1 MTKSEEISHFEQFIA
16 SLPRASYLRPWLES
30 IKESVIRDIHNDFLI
45 EKTTTEVRQEQEL
58 LIKSA
63 REEAERIMQKA
74 QEQAAKLTRATEQ
87 KTADTISLARR
98 RLYEALNTL

>member
-16 SLPRASYLRPWLES
+16 SLPHASYLRPWLES
-30 IKESVIRDIHNDFLI
+30 IKESVIRDIRNDFLI
-45 EKTTTEVRQEQEL
+45 EKTTAEVRQEQEL

-63 REEAERIMQKA
+63 REEAERIMRKA

>member
-16 SLPRASYLRPWLES
+16 SLPCASYLRPWLES
-30 IKESVIRDIHNDFLI
+30 IKESVIRDIRNDFLI
-45 EKTTTEVRQEQEL
+45 EKTTAEVRQEQEL

-87 KTADTISLARR
+87 KTADAINLARR